1 MNCPR
6 RFVSW
11 DNNKTRR
18 VVQSVQIVYL
28 ARRLGNGKMSGNVSC
43 DFING
48 IVNVYEPGHKDA
60 LEWSFGSTSL
70 YTLTFTTCSSLL
82 YKIELTIY
90 IQ

>member
-18 VVQSVQIVYL
+18 VVQSDQIVYL
-28 ARRLGNGKMSGNVSC
+28 DGKLGNGKMSGNVSC

-60 LEWSFGSTSL
+60 LEWSFGSARL
-70 YTLTFTTCSSLL
+70 IPRVHPF
-82 YKIELTIY
+82 Y
-90 IQ
+90 IR

>member
-1 MNCPR
+1 
-6 RFVSW
+6 
-11 DNNKTRR
+11 
-18 VVQSVQIVYL
+18 
-28 ARRLGNGKMSGNVSC
+28 MSGNVSC